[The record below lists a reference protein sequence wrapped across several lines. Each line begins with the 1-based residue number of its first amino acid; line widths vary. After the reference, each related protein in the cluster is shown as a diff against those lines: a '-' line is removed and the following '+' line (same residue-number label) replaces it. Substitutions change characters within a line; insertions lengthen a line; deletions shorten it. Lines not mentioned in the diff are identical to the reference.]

1 MDDTT
6 KLLVANLIEALQ
18 QLQHYIVIGLGTSV
32 SALALTSKSVTRDH
46 VVVPGVPV
54 AVAPDIA
61 CAILLAVSFLV
72 GAMASYAAE
81 TANLI
86 AARLSAFPAL
96 LTAACTFP
104 SVATSPYIGVRALA
118 AALPFIF
125 SVAAVVRVARPYRAG
140 GRETILGGVLLFGAA
155 YGALALALFRPG
167 ALASAVA
174 DAVHH

>member
-18 QLQHYIVIGLGTSV
+18 QLQHYVVIGLGTSV
-32 SALALTSKSVTRDH
+32 SALALTSKSVTRDS
-46 VVVPGVPV
+46 VVVTGVPV
-54 AVAPDIA
+54 ALPPDIA
-61 CAILLAVSFLV
+61 CAILLAISFLV

-86 AARLSAFPAL
+86 ATQLSAFPAL

-104 SVATSPYIGVRALA
+104 SIATSPYTAVRALA

-125 SVAAVVRVARPYRAG
+125 SVTAVVRVARPYRAG
-140 GRETILGGVLLFGAA
+140 GRETILGGVFLFGVA
-155 YGALALALFRPG
+155 YGALALVLFRPG
-167 ALASAVA
+167 ALARAVA
-174 DAVHH
+174 GAVPH